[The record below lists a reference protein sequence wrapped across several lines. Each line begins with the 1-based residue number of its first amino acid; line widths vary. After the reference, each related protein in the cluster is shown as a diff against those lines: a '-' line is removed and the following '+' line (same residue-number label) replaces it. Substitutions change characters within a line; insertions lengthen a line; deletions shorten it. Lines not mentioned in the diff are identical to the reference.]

1 MKKTI
6 AVFVVAMLVALV
18 VSFGAGNVANASG
31 TKLTPPTNVNVAEN
45 GGNYYLTFE
54 NVPGNNGYEIVVDGV
69 KTTVQKDENR
79 VQIEVERGKEIP
91 IEIKAIAIDRA
102 FDSDYFK
109 TTIVVG
115 LALARPERLS
125 VTADKS
131 LTFDEVAGAVS
142 YDVVIN
148 AVKVETGVTSTQIP
162 LKDILISPMQYEIK
176 VRANGD
182 NRLTY
187 DSNFATLV
195 YENVLALEK
204 VENASVAVDGGRVIL
219 SFDKVPYAC
228 GYEIE
233 INGKIIETTNNAY
246 DLTDKVAVPANY
258 EIKVR
263 AIGADG
269 FSESE
274 WTSITY
280 ETHKTIE
287 KPSMSI
293 ENTVVSWDRTDGA
306 NEYAVTVQHNGK
318 EIRSVER
325 FSDNKIDIA
334 DLVTAHGVGE
344 YIVTV
349 QALANG
355 NYDYSDVATI
365 AYRKYEKLSVPEVT
379 MDGTVAKWN
388 AVENA
393 ENYTVK
399 IDGRIINALLDKTSF
414 DVYEYIAEAKTYEVA
429 VTANAKEWYL
439 ASDEG
444 KTIYKLIIALSS
456 PVLTISENIANW
468 TSVLGATEY
477 LVFID
482 GEKVL
487 STQDTTA
494 DLTKFLKDGENIVK
508 VVAVA
513 NGFSDGISNEV
524 VVIKSAEEEPQSAQK
539 TYKIDIPDEEI
550 YVVFLDGKRTEYK
563 IANKELTIPSSAKKL
578 IIVPEITSVPEG
590 IDERREKM
598 ASFYE
603 EIDLSVIT
611 SDKIEITT
619 AMCGE
624 KCYADLIDIKDG
636 ENEIDFYE
644 EDGRKFYYLNE
655 NGKYRPKKEGEE

>member
-79 VQIEVERGKEIP
+79 VQIEVERGKEITV
-91 IEIKAIAIDRA
+91 EIKAIAIDRA

-148 AVKVETGVTSTQIP
+148 GVKVETGVTSKQIP

-219 SFDKVPYAC
+219 SFDKVPYAS

-233 INGKIIETTNNAY
+233 INGEIIKTTNNTY
-246 DLTDKVAVPANY
+246 DLTDKVAVPAKY

-274 WTSITY
+274 WTSIVY

-293 ENTVVSWDRTDGA
+293 ENTVVSWNRTDGA
-306 NEYAVTVQHNGK
+306 NEYAVTVQLNGK

-344 YIVTV
+344 YIVAV

-399 IDGRIINALLDKTSF
+399 IDGRIITALLDKTSF
-414 DVYEYIAEAKTYEVA
+414 DIYEYIAEAKTYEVA

-477 LVFID
+477 RVFID
-482 GEKVL
+482 DEQVL
-487 STQDTTA
+487 ATQDTTA
-494 DLTKFLKDGENIVK
+494 DLTKFLKDGENKVK

-524 VVIKSAEEEPQSAQK
+524 VVIKEAEEEPQSAQK
-539 TYKIDIPDEEI
+539 TYKINISDEDI

-563 IANKELTIPSSAKKL
+563 IANRELTIPSSAKKL
-578 IIVPEITSVPEG
+578 IIVPEIAHVPEG
-590 IDERREKM
+590 EEYKDVGVF
-598 ASFYE
+598 FYE
-603 EIDLSVIT
+603 EIDLT
-611 SDKIEITT
+611 KIINNEITVYFDT
-619 AMCGE
+619 IPDE
-624 KCYADLIDIKDG
+624 KKYPDLIDIEDG
-636 ENEIDFYE
+636 DGNLAFYE
-644 EDGRKFYYLNE
+644 TEGRKYYYLNE
-655 NGKYRPKKEGEE
+655 NGRYRPKKEGEE